1 MQAKAEMEKLKKSI
15 DENEKF
21 FRKEMW
27 QIREQT
33 GKAPVGI
40 LIKINKL

>member
-1 MQAKAEMEKLKKSI
+1 MEKLKKSI

-33 GKAPVGI
+33 GEASVD
-40 LIKINKL
+40 LDENK